1 MTNEFLKNELQEIM
15 NGLKNLQS
23 AFILIQE
30 ETEKV
35 KTLIKDQ
42 RYDLLTAHTVKTK
55 ELYDQLKQ
63 IEIKYNAIKRLLNE
77 DFEEDKIEIE
87 ILINW
92 FR

>member
-23 AFILIQE
+23 AFILLQE

-35 KTLIKDQ
+35 KILIKDQ
-42 RYDLLTAHTVKTK
+42 RYDLLTSHAVKTK
-55 ELYDQLKQ
+55 DLYDQLKF

-87 ILINW
+87 TLINW

>member
-1 MTNEFLKNELQEIM
+1 MYRYFRTRQLQEIK
-15 NGLKNLQS
+15 NGLKSIQS
-23 AFILIQE
+23 AFILLE
-30 ETEKV
+30 ADSEKI

>member
-1 MTNEFLKNELQEIM
+1 MTNEFLKNELQEII
-15 NGLKNLQS
+15 NGLKKLQS
-23 AFILIQE
+23 AFILLQE

-35 KTLIKDQ
+35 KILIKDQ
-42 RYDLLTAHTVKTK
+42 RYDLLTSHAVKTK
-55 ELYDQLKQ
+55 ELYDQLKF

-87 ILINW
+87 TLINW

>member
-1 MTNEFLKNELQEIM
+1 MTNEVLKNELQEIM

-23 AFILIQE
+23 DFILLE
-30 ETEKV
+30 ADTEKI

-42 RYDLLTAHTVKTK
+42 RYDLLTAHAVKTK

-63 IEIKYNAIKRLLNE
+63 IEIKYNAIKRLVNE
-77 DFEEDKIEIE
+77 DFEEDKTEIE
-87 ILINW
+87 TLINW

>member
-1 MTNEFLKNELQEIM
+1 MTNEFLKNELQEII

-23 AFILIQE
+23 AFILLQE

-35 KTLIKDQ
+35 KILIKDQ
-42 RYDLLTAHTVKTK
+42 RYDLLTSHAVKTK
-55 ELYDQLKQ
+55 DLYDQLKF

-87 ILINW
+87 TLINW

>member
-23 AFILIQE
+23 AFILLQE
-30 ETEKV
+30 DTEKI

-42 RYDLLTAHTVKTK
+42 RYDLLTAHAVKTK
-55 ELYDQLKQ
+55 DLYDQLKH
-63 IEIKYNAIKRLLNE
+63 IELKYNAIKRLVNE
-77 DFEEDKIEIE
+77 DFEEDKKEIE
-87 ILINW
+87 TLINW